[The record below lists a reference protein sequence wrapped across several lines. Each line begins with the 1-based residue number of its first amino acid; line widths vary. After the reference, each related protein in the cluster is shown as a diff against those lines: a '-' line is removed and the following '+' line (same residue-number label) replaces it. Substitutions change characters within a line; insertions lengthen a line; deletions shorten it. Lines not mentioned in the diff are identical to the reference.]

1 MKTRPLALII
11 GIVLASQHAVAI
23 DTPPGWE
30 RKNTQGGVQ
39 YIPKNDEGREIGIE
53 IADLVTGQGSPAQVL
68 NLFADAIGSNMTIV
82 QRGEIEESGNIA
94 NLSLEVEYQGKNV
107 LTNLTA
113 YPVGNNKVRV
123 IDFQTEKDAELL
135 QRYQKTMTELIAAQY
150 LEDQGGAASA
160 PASSTA
166 SSSSASTASSSTS
179 TASSTGSSGNVKGG
193 VRHGEAFMRQF
204 KMDGLTP
211 GGDLVFGDYQCKVQ
225 IDGGAQ
231 FTLSLY
237 ENGEYRISGFKDQ
250 TGEFRYENDGRI
262 NISSKHF
269 LYNYENSDGE
279 TKEIAFF
286 FRHKDG
292 ELGIYG
298 QNIGD
303 NFINVCQYQGAA
315 KNASPTQ
322 QAADDAEARR
332 FKWVTA
338 PGKGVA
344 LGDIEALYNHVYN
357 GYSGIGVTLEHDIW
371 LLLKD
376 GQAYKD
382 LLVSPADFDVAA
394 SRQHEP
400 DKWYAWRRKGDGY
413 EIQKDG
419 EWQKLEGLPRAP
431 AKAGETIQGSYTHY
445 SSGGTYYS
453 SFASFSTINF
463 KRDGTFTDSSRSTIQ
478 SDTAGLAGLG
488 DDGVIAHSG
497 NFSTG
502 AGGRYHIDG
511 YTIELTYPNG
521 KTEREL
527 FFFWNN
533 ERNSLNIGETT
544 YSTD

>member
-1 MKTRPLALII
+1 
-11 GIVLASQHAVAI
+11 
-23 DTPPGWE
+23 
-30 RKNTQGGVQ
+30 
-39 YIPKNDEGREIGIE
+39 
-53 IADLVTGQGSPAQVL
+53 
-68 NLFADAIGSNMTIV
+68 
-82 QRGEIEESGNIA
+82 
-94 NLSLEVEYQGKNV
+94 
-107 LTNLTA
+107 
-113 YPVGNNKVRV
+113 
-123 IDFQTEKDAELL
+123 
-135 QRYQKTMTELIAAQY
+135 MTELIAAQY

-166 SSSSASTASSSTS
+166 SSSSASTASNSAP

-204 KMDGLTP
+204 KIDGLTP

-344 LGDIEALYNHVYN
+344 LGDIEALYTHVYN

-382 LLVSPADFDVAA
+382 LPVSPADFDVAA

-400 DKWYAWRRKGDGY
+400 DKWYAWRQKGDGY

-419 EWQKLEGLPRAP
+419 KWQKLEGLPRAP
-431 AKAGETIQGSYTHY
+431 AKAGDTIQGSYTHY
-445 SSGGTYYS
+445 SSGGTYYN
-453 SFASFSTINF
+453 SFASFDTIYF
-463 KRDGTFTDSSRSTIQ
+463 KRDGTFTDSSRSTFQ
-478 SDTAGLAGLG
+478 ANTAGLG
-488 DDGVIAHSG
+488 DDGVISHSG

-533 ERNSLNIGETT
+533 ERNSLNIGKTT